1 VLKDRFIVVT
11 GATRGIGWAIARA
24 CAREGAVVGLN
35 YRGDEARAGAAAA
48 ELTREYGAQVRPLRF
63 DVTDAVALDAVC
75 ETAVKT
81 HGRLD
86 GWVNNAAIN
95 LQGLLLTQ
103 TDEMIVRQLAA
114 NVEGTLYGCRFALR
128 HMLAQ
133 RRGSIVNLGSVARDT
148 AAPGQSVYAATK
160 GAVMALTRSLAAE
173 NGRKQVRVNCVE
185 PGPIRTDMMESTLRL
200 AEARVEERI
209 PMRRLGEAQEVAE
222 VVVFL
227 LSDRASFVTGATVP
241 VDGGYSL

>member
-35 YRGDEARAGAAAA
+35 YRGDEARASAAAA
-48 ELTREYGAQVRPLRF
+48 ELAREFGARVEPLRF
-63 DVTDAVALDAVC
+63 DVTDASQLEAAC
-75 ETAVKT
+75 EPAVKSQ
-81 HGRLD
+81 GRLD

-103 TDEMIVRQLAA
+103 TDEMMGRQLAA

-133 RRGSIVNLGSVARDT
+133 RRGAIVNLGSVARET

-160 GAVMALTRSLAAE
+160 GAVTALTRSLAAE

-209 PMRRLGEAQEVAE
+209 PMRRLGEAEEVAE
-222 VVVFL
+222 AVVFL
-227 LSDRASFVTGATVP
+227 LSDRASFVTGATVT